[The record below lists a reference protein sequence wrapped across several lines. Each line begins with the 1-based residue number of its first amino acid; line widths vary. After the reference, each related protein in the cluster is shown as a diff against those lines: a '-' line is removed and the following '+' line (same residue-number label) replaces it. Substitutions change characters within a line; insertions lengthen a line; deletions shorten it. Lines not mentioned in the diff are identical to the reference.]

1 MERWGIEMAG
11 SPAAHDHIFGSSGT
25 LVVLSLALA
34 APAAFVVYRLEPHLV
49 LPALSVVFFSAA
61 ALLAAIALSSKAR
74 KNTENLN
81 LWDVAG
87 GLVITGCAASVMGE
101 PEQVAQL
108 FEHLFETQTSR
119 RE

>member
-1 MERWGIEMAG
+1 MGIEMAG
-11 SPAAHDHIFGSSGT
+11 SPAAQKFLFGSSFGT
-25 LVVLSLALA
+25 LVVLSITLA
-34 APAAFVVYRLEPHLV
+34 APAFFVVYTLEPHLV
-49 LPALSVVFFSAA
+49 LPALSVLFFSAA
-61 ALLAAIALSSKAR
+61 ALAAMIALWIKTG

-108 FEHLFETQTSR
+108 FEHLFETRNSR